1 MTDPEEIDAIC
12 ERFCAAE
19 CAFNN
24 DTAGDTGLPGM
35 ITVYRLTPWNVTGID
50 NKNTG
55 DPPGDIMFYLMNK
68 GITTDQGHSSFLR
81 VHDIFGQFQV
91 LFDGAYGPCA
101 YMQYSAACRM
111 RQTLSLHD

>member
-1 MTDPEEIDAIC
+1 
-12 ERFCAAE
+12 
-19 CAFNN
+19 
-24 DTAGDTGLPGM
+24 
-35 ITVYRLTPWNVTGID
+35 
-50 NKNTG
+50 
-55 DPPGDIMFYLMNK
+55 MFYLMNK